1 MKIAGFLGPKQV
13 KFHLK
18 MTKQKYHVPTANK
31 QVPILM
37 HLEHKFS
44 LPSLIGAMR
53 IKKKSIFK
61 RSPYIFRNQECK
73 THPI

>member
-1 MKIAGFLGPKQV
+1 MEIAGLLAPKQV

-53 IKKKSIFK
+53 ILKKKHI
-61 RSPYIFRNQECK
+61 QEK
-73 THPI
+73 PLHI

>member
-1 MKIAGFLGPKQV
+1 MQSMKIAGFLGPKQV

-53 IKKKSIFK
+53 IKKKKHI
-61 RSPYIFRNQECK
+61 QEK
-73 THPI
+73 PLHI